1 MSETVHIAFGIDT
14 SYVPHVA
21 ATIASIASAA
31 PGARLRFLIMHQDV
45 GEDARRRVEACAPRA
60 GFEWIGIDDPAMLA
74 LKGRQHVTGSAT
86 YFRLALPQLA
96 PESVDRLIYLDSDL
110 IVVGDI
116 AELWRQNLNGF
127 PVGAVSDA
135 GIDGVVYE
143 EGFDARPFA
152 ERWQLAPGPGRYFN
166 AGVLLIDLAKVRAE
180 GLFDKALAFAEKHAG
195 TLPYSDQDALNHT
208 LWGNWFRLDPVW
220 NVQRNMVIL
229 GMPNCMPDA
238 LAGPRRPAI
247 VHYTAEHK
255 PWLPG
260 TYHPYAWLY
269 WRALGRT
276 GFRREVEERYGV
288 GRLEQLRL
296 YARMLKH
303 WPWLEPSSGPAT
315 GAQLEASH

>member
-1 MSETVHIAFGIDT
+1 MSKTVHIAFGIDEP
-14 SYVPHVA
+14 YVPHVA
-21 ATIASIASAA
+21 ATIASIASVS
-31 PGARLRFLIMHQDV
+31 PGARLSFLIMHQDV
-45 GEDARRRVEACAPRA
+45 GEDAKRRVEACAPGARFA
-60 GFEWIGIDDPAMLA
+60 WIGIDDAALLG

-86 YFRLALPQLA
+86 YFRLALAHLV
-96 PESVDRLIYLDSDL
+96 PETVERVIYLDSDL

-116 AELWRQNLNGF
+116 EKLWRQDLDGY
-127 PVGAVSDA
+127 PIGAVSDA

-143 EGFDARPFA
+143 EGFDPRPFA
-152 ERWQLAPGPGRYFN
+152 ERWQLAAAPGRYFN

-180 GLFDKALAFAEKHAG
+180 GLLDRARAFAEEHAG

-220 NVQRNMVIL
+220 NVQRNMVIP
-229 GMPNCMPDA
+229 GMPNCLPDA
-238 LAGPRRPAI
+238 LAGSRRPAI

-303 WPWLEPSSGPAT
+303 WRWPESSSGPAA